1 MDQREKRLFLI
12 NELLNENATV
22 QETKKPSDEVEQKKL
37 LRALFN
43 IRPPW
48 PASDEFL
55 RIQDEYLKQETK
67 QKGIVEVSSL
77 DEIKSGI
84 FLWQGDITTLAC
96 DAIVNA
102 ANSALLGCFH
112 PNHGCIDNA
121 IHTFAGIQ
129 LRLYCNEI
137 MKKQGESEPTGI
149 AKITPAFNLPCKK
162 IIHTVGPIVRE
173 KLMQKDIEQL
183 QSCYRSCLEIAC
195 QENMKS
201 IAFPCISTG
210 EFSFPNDI
218 AATIAIQEVINFIH
232 AANNNMKVIFNVFTD
247 KDKQIYDDLLKVN

>member
-12 NELLNENATV
+12 NELISENANI
-22 QETKKPSDEVEQKKL
+22 QKIEIPNEETEQMKL

-55 RIQDEYLKQETK
+55 KVQDEYLKEETR
-67 QKGIVEVSSL
+67 QKGIVELSCL
-77 DEIKSGI
+77 EEIEDGI
-84 FLWQGDITTLAC
+84 TLWQGDITTLAC

-102 ANSALLGCFH
+102 ANSEMLGCFY

-137 MKKQGESEPTGI
+137 MKKQGQSEPTGVS
-149 AKITPAFNLPCKK
+149 KITPAFNLPCKK

-173 KLMQKDIEQL
+173 KLTQKDNEQL
-183 QSCYRSCLEIAC
+183 IRCYRSCLAIA
-195 QENMKS
+195 QEANLDS

-218 AATIAIQEVINFIH
+218 AATIAIQEVTNFIH

-247 KDKQIYDDLLKVN
+247 QDRQIYQELLR

>member
-12 NELLNENATV
+12 NELISENANI
-22 QETKKPSDEVEQKKL
+22 QKIKIPNEETEQMKL

-55 RIQDEYLKQETK
+55 KVQDEYLKEETR
-67 QKGIVEVSSL
+67 QKGIVKLSCLE
-77 DEIKSGI
+77 EIEDGI
-84 FLWQGDITTLAC
+84 TLWQGDITTLAC

-137 MKKQGESEPTGI
+137 MKKQGQSEPIGVS
-149 AKITPAFNLPCKK
+149 KITPAFNLPCKK

-173 KLMQKDIEQL
+173 KLTQKDIEQL
-183 QSCYRSCLEIAC
+183 ISCYRSCLAIA
-195 QENMKS
+195 QEANLNS

-218 AATIAIQEVINFIH
+218 AATIAIQEVTNFIH

-247 KDKQIYDDLLKVN
+247 QDRQIYQELLR